1 MMLLIPEPELEP
13 ARLLVGR
20 YYLLCT
26 YLPSS
31 FDAFC
36 IRIRIH
42 TLFVLF
48 LSFAPVVVSVGC

>member
-1 MMLLIPEPELEP
+1 MMLLIPEP
-13 ARLLVGR
+13 ARLLVGTT
-20 YYLLCT
+20 YYVPT
-26 YLPSS
+26 YLVPS
-31 FDAFC
+31 FNAFC